1 MNVLS
6 LLELNSLVR
15 RGIEQCLPDTYWV
28 QAELSDVR
36 ENASGH
42 CYFELI
48 EKHPTRATFLAKA
61 RGMIWANSYL
71 LLKSFFE
78 ESTGLSF
85 SSGIKVLVEVSVQ
98 FHELYGYSLVV
109 QNIDPSY
116 TLGDLAKKRKEI
128 LKQLE
133 EEGVLNLN
141 KELDFP
147 KYPQRI
153 AVISSK
159 TAAGLGDFLDQLKN
173 NSHRLK
179 FKVDL
184 FPAVMQGEGLEESV
198 LAAMDA
204 ILKEEDQYDLVVL
217 IRGGGAASDLTGF
230 DTYLLAASCAQY
242 PIPIVAGIGH
252 ERDETVLDSIVH
264 TSVKTPT
271 AAAEFLIRKLWAD
284 VEEIW
289 EKYALVIK
297 QVENKLKTETQR
309 LSQFVNALSYRPK
322 EVLVEHSHQLSSLLH
337 EANTRVNMKLLNYK
351 HQLQLL
357 SQRLEDVSPLKLLE
371 KGYSLTFHHGKRI
384 KGVTKLKEGDL
395 IHTYLSGGVVCST
408 IDEIQR
414 KNGKK
419 EL

>member
-289 EKYALVIK
+289 EKYALVTK